1 MQQQIES
8 PFLKDMP
15 EYPFDRDKLT
25 MVFNNTIGD
34 CIAES
39 LLTDIVYSGKE
50 FNHVGDFRIWTEE
63 EETYILHLPSGT
75 IVGWYKF
82 IHIGRCNFCNK
93 PDMGFNDLRDFF
105 MLLRN
110 QLLEE
115 SGLSSDECAPHE
127 NILRKKP
134 VNIYPQ
140 ASMRKLRLNSIYGV
154 SGDEN
159 VIRNPNGSITY
170 LGDGA
175 DEGDEYVEE

>member
-8 PFLKDMP
+8 TFLKDMP
-15 EYPFDRDKLT
+15 EYPFDRDKFT

-82 IHIGRCNFCNK
+82 MHIGRCNFCNK
-93 PDMGFNDLRDFF
+93 PDMSINDLRDFF

-115 SGLSSDECAPHE
+115 SDLPSDECIPQKQQT
-127 NILRKKP
+127 NIDP
-134 VNIYPQ
+134 E
-140 ASMRKLRLNSIYGV
+140 ASMRKLWLNSIYGAC
-154 SGDEN
+154 GDEN
-159 VIRNPNGSITY
+159 VIHNPNGSITY
-170 LGDGA
+170 LGNGESDDY
-175 DEGDEYVEE
+175 DEE

>member
-1 MQQQIES
+1 MQQTIES

-15 EYPFDRDKLT
+15 EYAFDRDKLT

-93 PDMGFNDLRDFF
+93 PDMGINDLRDFF

-115 SGLSSDECAPHE
+115 SDLQSDECDPQKQPT
-127 NILRKKP
+127 NIDPK
-134 VNIYPQ
+134 
-140 ASMRKLRLNSIYGV
+140 ASMRKLQLNSIYGIMKDNIV
-154 SGDEN
+154 TDSESIEHVNSAVFDL
-159 VIRNPNGSITY
+159 RNNN
-170 LGDGA
+170 D
-175 DEGDEYVEE
+175 

>member
-1 MQQQIES
+1 MQQQSES

-25 MVFNNTIGD
+25 MVFKYTIGS
-34 CIAES
+34 CKAEEK
-39 LLTDIVYSGKE
+39 LYDIVYSGNK
-50 FNHVGDFRIWTEE
+50 FNSIGDFRIWTEE

-82 IHIGRCNFCNK
+82 THIGRCNFCNK
-93 PDMGFNDLRDFF
+93 PDMTIDDLRDFF

-115 SGLSSDECAPHE
+115 SGLPSDERVSGEHV
-127 NILRKKP
+127 LQKKP

-140 ASMRKLRLNSIYGV
+140 ASMRKLRLNSIYGMG
-154 SGDEN
+154 GDED
-159 VIRNPNGSITY
+159 VIHNPDGSITY
-170 LGDGA
+170 LGNG
-175 DEGDEYVEE
+175 EGDDSYDEE